1 MPAILQAGT
10 SNSEPFREIM
20 IAFSSR
26 IERKQ
31 IGLQLQ
37 SNVPPFELELDELFS
52 HAA

>member
-20 IAFSSR
+20 IAFSPR
-26 IERKQ
+26 MERKQ
-31 IGLQLQ
+31 IGLQ